1 MNSTTLKKHFFKRIH
16 LIAVKSEWNLVA
28 LDFLLLNSHGLVGLA
43 QVVGVLLVG
52 SGLKG
57 FLLPQ
62 VRGQVAV
69 GLGDGVE
76 GCLCEVSEG
85 GGLSAG
91 AGVAI
96 LQTGHTQELLG
107 HG

>member
-1 MNSTTLKKHFFKRIH
+1 MNSTTLKKRIH
-16 LIAVKSEWNLVA
+16 LIAVELEWDLVA
-28 LDFLLLNSHGLVGLA
+28 LDFLLLNSDRLVGLA

-52 SGLKG
+52 GGLQG

-76 GCLCEVSEG
+76 GCLCCKNNV
-85 GGLSAG
+85 
-91 AGVAI
+91 
-96 LQTGHTQELLG
+96 LLLYTTFLFL
-107 HG
+107 